1 MELATSW
8 LQSLWD
14 QPIPDPF
21 PLLISY
27 LVAVNMETMFF
38 TLAFSTSR
46 IDWIWILHPS
56 VISFLLPCCL
66 LQVLA
71 CLPSSGD
78 LKLLEFLM
86 THLVRCL
93 WQRHHPKSHLEL
105 MLYIQNASS
114 TSFSVVWREGSH
126 SSESS
131 PYIWP
136 SHLNPKPWFSNWS
149 SLTTNKESNP
159 LPTYYI
165 GSSIFSSAY
174 IQIWYGFIGIL

>member
-1 MELATSW
+1 VELATSW

-14 QPIPDPF
+14 QPIPDPL

-46 IDWIWILHPS
+46 IWEIQDWIWILCPS

-66 LQVLA
+66 LWQALA
-71 CLPSSGD
+71 CMFTFKWRLE
-78 LKLLEFLM
+78 LLEFLM

-105 MLYIQNASS
+105 MVHIQNASS
-114 TSFSVVWREGSH
+114 TSFSAVWREGSH
-126 SSESS
+126 
-131 PYIWP
+131 IVVN
-136 SHLNPKPWFSNWS
+136 HHH
-149 SLTTNKESNP
+149 
-159 LPTYYI
+159 
-165 GSSIFSSAY
+165 IFDPHT
-174 IQIWYGFIGIL
+174 